1 MFLNVKYQCPLHEN
15 LDVNAMKKA
24 AKILEGTHDF
34 KSFCSNKKMKKSSV
48 RTIYRIE
55 VQEFSQEIILTFTGN
70 GFLYN
75 MVRILVGT
83 LIEVG
88 RGEREPETM
97 EEILADVIEA
107 WRALLLLPED
117 LTWKSD
123 MKSKIDKEE
132 RNKSWKKPCRRRW
145 NGK

>member
-1 MFLNVKYQCPLHEN
+1 
-15 LDVNAMKKA
+15 MKKA

-34 KSFCSNKKMKKSSV
+34 KSFLLNKKMKKSSV

-55 VQEFSQEIILTFTGN
+55 VQEFSQEIVTFTGN

-83 LIEVG
+83 SIEVG

-97 EEILADVIEA
+97 EEILKADVIEA

-117 LTWKSD
+117 
-123 MKSKIDKEE
+123 
-132 RNKSWKKPCRRRW
+132 
-145 NGK
+145 

>member
-1 MFLNVKYQCPLHEN
+1 MR
-15 LDVNAMKKA
+15 KA

-48 RTIYRIE
+48 RTIYNIE
-55 VQEFSQEIILTFTGN
+55 IQELSQEIILTFTGN

-88 RGEREPETM
+88 RGERKPDTM
-97 EEILADVIEA
+97 EEILNGCDRGLAGFTA
-107 WRALLLLPED
+107 PARGLTLLEVRY
-117 LTWKSD
+117 
-123 MKSKIDKEE
+123 E
-132 RNKSWKKPCRRRW
+132 NKD
-145 NGK
+145 

>member
-1 MFLNVKYQCPLHEN
+1 MP
-15 LDVNAMKKA
+15 MKKA

-34 KSFCSNKKMKKSSV
+34 KSFCSNKKIKKSSV

-55 VQEFSQEIILTFTGN
+55 IQELPQEIILTFTGN

-88 RGEREPETM
+88 RGERMPETM
-97 EEILADVIEA
+97 EEILEGCHRSLAGFTA
-107 WRALLLLPED
+107 PARGLTLLEVRYEKQD
-117 LTWKSD
+117 
-123 MKSKIDKEE
+123 
-132 RNKSWKKPCRRRW
+132 
-145 NGK
+145 